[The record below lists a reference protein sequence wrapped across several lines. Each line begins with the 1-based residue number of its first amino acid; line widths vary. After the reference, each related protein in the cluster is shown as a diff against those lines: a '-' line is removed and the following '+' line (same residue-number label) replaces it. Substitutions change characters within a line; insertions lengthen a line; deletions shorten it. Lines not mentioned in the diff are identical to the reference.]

1 MGISL
6 SLASNTTRDRSLA
19 PPFRRGGSCDSHI
32 GALGTHAPLIK
43 TNWAYGT
50 FDLEAR
56 LHKYIRLCSYV
67 TATSQELEHQSDPRH
82 GSPSHITAAMTAADT
97 VIQSSS
103 VPGGGSRMV
112 MDVDVGRQQSRQPQ
126 SRVPSNSAL
135 LSTADLEETL
145 PAARLQDLLNVNA
158 PDSSLQELKGTPW
171 LKRMPCLIIGRHAQ
185 LPRDVRVV
193 CKQITGT
200 LLLNSVREELRVRV
214 DLQGNQ
220 IISPSEFETAAGCNK
235 GKNWKANIRV
245 LGKNG
250 STQMLK
256 VWLRGLIQL
265 VGDHQ
270 KVAIAESDI
279 ASLLDAESGLRIQ
292 SIDS

>member
-200 LLLNSVREELRVRV
+200 LLLNSVREELR
-214 DLQGNQ
+214 
-220 IISPSEFETAAGCNK
+220 
-235 GKNWKANIRV
+235 ANIRV